1 MCRLGH
7 QQAEYHRVIIK
18 VILYSWAFLQ
28 WHVKVCWD
36 HFNISI
42 KDIWCYV
49 ATNYKFHVQFA
60 VSTQIKMFCLFEI
73 TTDDAN
79 HNLILVFF
87 LFVTHFQKLFFFV
100 IRIVL
105 YFYCYLYKFLP
116 FQENNS
122 IDLSFLSRLQ
132 ILLKENKTQ
141 CVWEF
146 RLCWIY
152 LTICLFKLLDKSF

>member
-87 LFVTHFQKLFFFV
+87 LFVTHFQKLFFLSLELYYIFIV
-100 IRIVL
+100 IFTNFSHFKKITQL
-105 YFYCYLYKFLP
+105 TYLFYPGYK
-116 FQENNS
+116 S
-122 IDLSFLSRLQ
+122 
-132 ILLKENKTQ
+132 
-141 CVWEF
+141 
-146 RLCWIY
+146 Y
-152 LTICLFKLLDKSF
+152 